1 MERALFIE
9 LEGQMV
15 TAECGPHVPHI
26 TAWMFLTQRTQR
38 RPRLLKHY
46 FRFLKKEERENF
58 LELT

>member
-1 MERALFIE
+1 ME